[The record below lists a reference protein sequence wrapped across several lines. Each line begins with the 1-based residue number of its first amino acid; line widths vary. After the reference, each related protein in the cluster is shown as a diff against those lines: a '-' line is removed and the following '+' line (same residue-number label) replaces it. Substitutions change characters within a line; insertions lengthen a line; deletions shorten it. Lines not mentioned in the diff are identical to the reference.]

1 MQRLAKR
8 GYRGLTFSAAV
19 LDDHPGRI
27 VAITFDDAYPSVA
40 EHALPVLRELGW
52 PATVFVPTATAASG
66 GLMTWLSPDFAAEKR
81 QLSWPELTD
90 LAEAGW
96 EIGSHS
102 RTHRLLST
110 LDEAEL
116 QEELEGFRAEI
127 VAHLGS
133 CTSIGYPWGEV
144 DNRVVEGARRAGYT
158 VGSGLAKR
166 FVHDDPLRS
175 PRVPIA
181 GLDGRVR
188 FALKT
193 SGLLWTLRSTPP
205 LGRPRNRPRTRQ
217 RPRQGTKGPDGASAV
232 PAAPPVDLAAS
243 DRDARFPPCPFS
255 MWSCSSHW
263 PGSCL
268 LYLLASRSVC

>member
-193 SGLLWTLRSTPP
+193 SGLLWTLRSTP
-205 LGRPRNRPRTRQ
+205 LWDALETARGL
-217 RPRQGTKGPDGASAV
+217 D
-232 PAAPPVDLAAS
+232 S
-243 DRDARFPPCPFS
+243 DRDKAPKGLTAHLQS
-255 MWSCSSHW
+255 
-263 PGSCL
+263 L
-268 LYLLASRSVC
+268 LRLR